1 MRTFPR
7 VKGTCLADLF
17 SVLAEDGVVDVQG
30 GGGTLRGFKFDVSDR
45 AMAAFQRRGPQRLTR
60 RERH

>member
-7 VKGTCLADLF
+7 VKGTRLADLF
-17 SVLAEDGVVDVQG
+17 SVLAENGVVDIQG
-30 GGGTLRGFKFDVSDR
+30 GSGTLRNSKFDVSDTV
-45 AMAAFQRRGPQRLTR
+45 MPAFQRRGPQRRTR

>member
-7 VKGTCLADLF
+7 VKGTRLADFF
-17 SVLAEDGVVDVQG
+17 SVLAEDGVVDIQG
-30 GGGTLRGFKFDVSDR
+30 GGGALRGFKFDVSDR
-45 AMAAFQRRGPQRLTR
+45 AIPTIQREGPQRRTR